1 MRLVSSAR
9 SWSASRSLSWNFR
22 LLFLVLLCAASSIA
36 SAQLLSNT
44 TNALNQTTSTLAGT
58 TDEVTQTVTSLVPL
72 SVSASGN
79 HAEIRVGAA
88 IVPLLEVNLDFQD
101 ATGLSATSL
110 GASAQLV
117 SLGDAGLAGRLPD
130 LELTSLTNTLNVLI
144 TIEPP
149 ANGGLS
155 FRGTGRLEIHTHL
168 LPYTVGSSLRVFK
181 APLLGPFRDVTD
193 EIAQGSVRARTTYG
207 GFSQFLIMVDLR
219 PTGMVVDEK
228 IGWLRGRVASLPGG
242 ERAPLDAFLDQADAA
257 IDAADYPGAIAAI
270 DAFRTRVQA
279 RAGHYIP
286 NEWRATG
293 DVENEAG
300 QLIAGANTLRFSV
313 AYLRDFGQ

>member
-1 MRLVSSAR
+1 MPLISRTR
-9 SWSASRSLSWNFR
+9 SRRAFGVASNGAR
-22 LLFLVLLCAASSIA
+22 LLCFGLLLTASTAA
-36 SAQLLSNT
+36 SAQLS
-44 TNALNQTTSTLAGT
+44 QTAGT
-58 TDEVTQTVTSLVPL
+58 LKQATTAVANTSGELTRTVASVLPVIVT
-72 SVSASGN
+72 AGGN
-79 HAEIRVGAA
+79 HADIQVGGEL
-88 IVPLLEVNLDFQD
+88 VPLLEVSLDFQD
-101 ATGLSATSL
+101 ATGLSSSSL

-117 SLGDAGLAGRLPD
+117 NLGDLTGRLPG
-130 LELTSLTNTLNVLI
+130 LNLTPLTDTLNILV

-168 LPYTVGSSLRVFK
+168 LPYTQGSSFRVFK

-207 GFSQFLIMVDLR
+207 GFSQFLILVDLR
-219 PTGMVVDEK
+219 PTGTVIDEK
-228 IGWLRGRVASLPGG
+228 IGWLRGRVAALPIT
-242 ERAPLDAFLDQADAA
+242 EQAPLNTLLDQADAA
-257 IDAADYPGAIAAI
+257 VDAANYSAAIAAV

-279 RAGHYIP
+279 RAGQYIP
-286 NEWRATG
+286 DEWRATHE
-293 DVENEAG
+293 VENHAG